1 MPVPPSS
8 RRGGLRP
15 GAGRK
20 ATPVSEDPDRFFIVL
35 WRVISGSLP
44 GELDLGH
51 FDAGV
56 LAAHLLSA
64 EPILL
69 ATIEDGV
76 LHAASTIVRHHADTL
91 GTRIAALVRK
101 ARTAPAHDPWL
112 AESEATIRALLLTA
126 LAFLRP
132 DLTDEARERLNADAE
147 AMRDQL
153 RALGWTETLA
163 RVEERIRAAMLS
175 NLPPRDSSLGRR
187 AERLLRSRREVPK
200 KK

>member
-1 MPVPPSS
+1 
-8 RRGGLRP
+8 
-15 GAGRK
+15 
-20 ATPVSEDPDRFFIVL
+20 
-35 WRVISGSLP
+35 VISGSLP
-44 GELDLGH
+44 GELDLGR

-64 EPILL
+64 EPIHL
-69 ATIEDGV
+69 ATVEDGV
-76 LHAASTIVRHHADTL
+76 LHVASTIVRHHADKL

-112 AESEATIRALLLTA
+112 ADSEAAIRALLLTA

-153 RALGWTETLA
+153 RALGWAETFA
-163 RVEERIRAAMLS
+163 RIDERMRAAMLS

-187 AERLLRSRREVPK
+187 GERLLRSRSEAAK
-200 KK
+200 KR